1 MPRQPTVDV
10 HAHVLVPA
18 VETLMQQHEG
28 RAREIA
34 RQVEHM
40 GQASVRHHLS
50 LMPAYL
56 PKLTD
61 PEVRL
66 RDMDVMGIDVQAVS
80 VSPTQY

>member
-18 VETLMQQHEG
+18 VETLVQQREG

-40 GQASVRHHLS
+40 GQASVRRHLS
-50 LMPAYL
+50 LMPRAQASAETSTCPRCRGEAL
-56 PKLTD
+56 PER
-61 PEVRL
+61 P
-66 RDMDVMGIDVQAVS
+66 
-80 VSPTQY
+80 